1 MRKFSVFSHGFPLLP
16 NVRNTVRYGEVA
28 LAARF
33 GARLRQTVP
42 LFLLSLEP
50 GLLVG

>member
-1 MRKFSVFSHGFPLLP
+1 MRKSLFFSHGFPLLP
-16 NVRNTVRYGEVA
+16 SVRNTVRYGEFA
-28 LAARF
+28 YAAQF
-33 GARLRQTVP
+33 GARLCQTVP